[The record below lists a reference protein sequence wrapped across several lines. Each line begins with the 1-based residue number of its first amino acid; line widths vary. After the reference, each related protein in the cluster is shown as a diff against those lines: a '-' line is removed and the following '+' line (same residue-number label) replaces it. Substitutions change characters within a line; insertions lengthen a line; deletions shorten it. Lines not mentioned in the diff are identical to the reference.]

1 MNQVDKITQQLFL
14 NINKEIMEKIKGD
27 DSEIDKK
34 KGLLGQDEIKK
45 IVS

>member
-14 NINKEIMEKIKGD
+14 NINKEIMEKITGNN
-27 DSEIDKK
+27 SENDKK
-34 KGLLGQDEIKK
+34 KGLIGQDEIKK